1 MIAPFTIPLVGASIE
16 ASLIICTRNRAGQ
29 LRGCLESVD
38 VQRMRSRECELVI
51 VDNGSDDDTKDVLQR
66 FVQKFGESG
75 IRLVEE
81 PRTGKSFALN
91 AGLSEA
97 RGRVIA
103 FTDDDC
109 YLDQGYFDVLLNA
122 FHNGDF
128 GYCGG
133 QIRRYDPSDAFYVC
147 NHEERAYRIP
157 PFAFVAAG
165 RIQGANMAFRREVI
179 DQIGG
184 FDTLF
189 GAGRTFRCADIDFV
203 GRAAQAGFAGAHVP
217 DLIVYHHHG
226 RKEGAA
232 LEALKRE
239 NDYAR
244 GAYYA
249 KFILAGRWKYL
260 YRWSRLA
267 VSGGWGRWRREVKG
281 AWDYA
286 RIRNRD
292 PDM

>member
-1 MIAPFTIPLVGASIE
+1 MIAPCAIPLKEASIA

-29 LRGCLESVD
+29 LRGCLESID
-38 VQRMRSRECELVI
+38 VRRMRSCGCELIV
-51 VDNGSDDDTKDVLQR
+51 VDNGSHDDSREILWG
-66 FVQKFGESG
+66 FVQKWGERG
-75 IRLVEE
+75 IRIVEE
-81 PRTGKSFALN
+81 PRIGKSFALN

-97 RGRVIA
+97 RGEVVA

-109 YLDQGYFDVLLNA
+109 YLDERYFDVLLNA
-122 FHNGDF
+122 FRDGDF
-128 GYCGG
+128 AYCGG

-147 NHEERAYRIP
+147 NHEERESRIP
-157 PFAFVAAG
+157 PYGFVPAG

-179 DQIGG
+179 DRIGG

-189 GAGRTFRCADIDFV
+189 GAGRKFRCADIDFA

-217 DLIVYHHHG
+217 DLIVYHHHR
-226 RKEGAA
+226 RKEGAE
-232 LEALKRE
+232 LQALKRE

-267 VSGGWGRWRREVKG
+267 VSTGWGCWRREVKG
-281 AWDYA
+281 AWDYV
-286 RIRNRD
+286 RMRNRN
-292 PDM
+292 PGP